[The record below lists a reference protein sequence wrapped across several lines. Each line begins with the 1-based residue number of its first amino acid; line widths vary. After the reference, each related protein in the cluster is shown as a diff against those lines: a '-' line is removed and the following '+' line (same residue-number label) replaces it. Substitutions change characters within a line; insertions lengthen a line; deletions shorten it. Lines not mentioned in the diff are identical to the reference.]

1 MKHDNKKIDEIINDL
16 EIEETKN
23 PDVTAYRDQL
33 VEFAMK
39 KYAEHIRKQTVEEC
53 RPNKEDFADE
63 RNYNTALN
71 FYRHVL
77 LPRLSALN
85 ELE

>member
-1 MKHDNKKIDEIINDL
+1 VTGGHCVILHTDDL
-16 EIEETKN
+16 
-23 PDVTAYRDQL
+23 
-33 VEFAMK
+33 K

-53 RPNKEDFADE
+53 RPNKEDFSDE